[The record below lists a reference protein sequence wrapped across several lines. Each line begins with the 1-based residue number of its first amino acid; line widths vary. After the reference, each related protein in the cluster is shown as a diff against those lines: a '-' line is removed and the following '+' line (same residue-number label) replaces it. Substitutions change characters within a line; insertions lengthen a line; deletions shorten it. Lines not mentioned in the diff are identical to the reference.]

1 MCVNFRYNFNAQ
13 KREYLKWPTRKKLQ
27 RNFRV
32 QTAERPVGPIKAEI
46 CANRKGMF
54 VFTVGSVLFFIAILL
69 FLNSFAPH
77 LSVLIFIAGAAA
89 LMTYVGN
96 RWSTFWGNPYIRL
109 YSNGLEFKGFGF
121 WKWGEIVYHTTSQN
135 KERERSTFSKN
146 PLLRSYMSLF
156 ADFDKLEFFL
166 DSTRGDMPR
175 SWSISGCRYFH
186 DKEKRVA
193 QLSYRFPSG
202 SSNIPMKEFLKKV
215 DYQEELAR
223 NAPLSSNQLDE
234 NDPHLVKVTGY
245 EGPRNRDAFAEFTRK
260 TPRLIVWLAS
270 GFFCFMVFLWLASV
284 VALVLSLPHF
294 FRSTEWASLVK
305 PLSFVLGF
313 LMAGIMVWMGALGK
327 KGSRVAGL
335 ILYGVLF
342 GLMFWM
348 AFGLGLGYAYT
359 KFMGE
364 KETLIMKVEK
374 EAPHIE
380 TSHYY
385 RGGHTERLAHTI
397 KIKPFDENMAVD
409 VEVDPTSHAQMPQGK
424 FLIEAYGYKSWFGR
438 TYTTYSWPVGQKPE
452 KRFLN
457 FFDTVLE

>member
-1 MCVNFRYNFNAQ
+1 M
-13 KREYLKWPTRKKLQ
+13 
-27 RNFRV
+27 

-46 CANRKGMF
+46 CANRKDIF
-54 VFTVGSVLFFIAILL
+54 VFTIGYFLLFIAILL
-69 FLNSFAPH
+69 FLNSFAPYLFH
-77 LSVLIFIAGAAA
+77 FTFIVGAAA

-96 RWSTFWGNPYIRL
+96 RWSTFRGTPYIRL
-109 YSNGLEFKGFGF
+109 YSNGLEFKGLGF
-121 WKWGEIVYHTTSQN
+121 WKWEEIVYHTTLQS

-166 DSTRGDMPR
+166 DSIRGDMPR

-223 NAPLSSNQLDE
+223 NAPLSSSPIDE
-234 NDPHLVKVTGY
+234 NDPRLIKVIDF
-245 EGPRNRDAFAEFTRK
+245 EGPSNKEAVEEFVRK
-260 TPRLIVWLAS
+260 KPRLIVWLLR
-270 GFFCFMVFLWLASV
+270 GFCGFMVLLWLASS
-284 VALVLSLPHF
+284 VAFLFSPNF

-305 PLSFVLGF
+305 PLSFVLSF
-313 LMAGIMVWMGALGK
+313 LMVGIMVWMGALGK

-364 KETLIMKVEK
+364 KETLIVKVEK
-374 EAPHIE
+374 KAPHIE
-380 TSHYY
+380 TSYYY